1 MSGDTVIARDA
12 ETIVV
17 QVERPGGVV
26 MVEAIETVVL
36 KEDPASSVVLL
47 EDDSEVVISHH
58 PEMQIVLASGQQ
70 GPPGPPGIPGPA
82 GGQVLQRTA
91 GQDTSAL
98 VVVYEDLFGAVWP
111 ADPDVET
118 DVLAL
123 LGVTVSAAQ
132 GGQPIN
138 VQRLGMIDDASW
150 SFVPGRRVFLAG
162 QGRLTQEPPQAGF
175 DVLIGTAVSPTR
187 LLLNIQDPIALE

>member
-17 QVERPGGVV
+17 QLERPGGVV

-47 EDDSEVVISHH
+47 EDDSEVVISPH
-58 PEMQIVLASGQQ
+58 PEMQVVLASGQQ
-70 GPPGPPGIPGPA
+70 GPPGIPGPA

-138 VQRLGMIDDASW
+138 VQRLGVIDDASW
-150 SFVPGRRVFLAG
+150 SFAPGGRVYLAG
-162 QGRLTQEPPQAGF
+162 QGRLTQEPPQAGY

>member
-1 MSGDTVIARDA
+1 MRDLLEVPVA
-12 ETIVV
+12 E
-17 QVERPGGVV
+17 
-26 MVEAIETVVL
+26 VL
-36 KEDPASSVVLL
+36 QQTAQEVLL
-47 EDDSEVVISHH
+47 LEPNGSDDILEV
-58 PEMQIVLASGQQ
+58 PEEHALLEQGADNTLLEAVETLVLLTDSQQ

-98 VVVYEDLFGAVWP
+98 VVVYEDLFSAVWP

-138 VQRLGMIDDASW
+138 VQRLGVIDDASW

-162 QGRLTQEPPQAGF
+162 QGRLTQEPPQAGY